1 MTRAPKPEKRRFFG
15 LSATIFRLRRS
26 FYLPYRFSFQILKRT
41 GKASRWFL
49 TYFVR
54 FQANSKWLCKVEPTT
69 SHKRGHLK
77 QNATAIRRPAAWGC
91 RKEWL
96 PPNQSG
102 NQFRPLV
109 APFYRPEWSEKLN
122 PSRAFRRVALGQR
135 HDRED
140 LTFGT
145 TFSICRKC
153 NITKNQIFTI
163 LKRKTSLS
171 TSHKSS

>member
-1 MTRAPKPEKRRFFG
+1 MLQNQKNAVFSVFRRRFSGFEEVFIC
-15 LSATIFRLRRS
+15 LIDLVFRD
-26 FYLPYRFSFQILKRT
+26 LKGQKRHLE
-41 GKASRWFL
+41 GFL

-54 FQANSKWLCKVEPTT
+54 FQANSKWLYKVELTA

-77 QNATAIRRPAAWGC
+77 QNATAIRRPAAWDC

-102 NQFRPLV
+102 NQFRSPV

-122 PSRAFRRVALGQR
+122 PSGAFGRVALGQR

-153 NITKNQIFTI
+153 NITKNQIFTV

>member
-15 LSATIFRLRRS
+15 LSATIVRLRRS
-26 FYLPYRFSFQILKRT
+26 SYLPYWFSFQRLKRA
-41 GKASRWFL
+41 KKLLDDFL

-54 FQANSKWLCKVEPTT
+54 FQVNSKWLYKVKPTA

-96 PPNQSG
+96 LPNQPG

-109 APFYRPEWSEKLN
+109 APFNRPEWSEKLN

-153 NITKNQIFTI
+153 NITKNQIFTV